1 MQARACK
8 GKAKIAVLA
17 HELLSLDL
25 SLPTSSVRAAQALQ
39 VQREASIANAGST
52 APRTAWSDPLLSN
65 GPQGRRKQGMLAP
78 RLVRRTNPGHSASRS
93 YSASA
98 AVAVDTPQEPHNVD
112 YVTSLS
118 SRARCIQYH
127 AKPTSSRYRS
137 SDSLYNGH
145 RKGAEFDGDPVTRL
159 TYVVRCLNAPAS
171 TKTHPIQV
179 ARMYFDIPEQAK
191 VAMPIQLLRKI
202 FRAIAIAVIESK
214 EEAVTAEL
222 QQGLRAIPI
231 SAFFD
236 RISDISP
243 LSKQSKL
250 DNVDS
255 LVLTW
260 IKALLHAQMPD
271 LADELY
277 ESASDHGHLSSGKL
291 DIDAVVGPLVDLQEW
306 GLILKWTQ
314 GRICSVGVH
323 AMRMRAF
330 SSLRTPQMAVA
341 DYEEHYRELQA
352 EPRTMIEAMKAYY
365 LMKNFDR
372 ANWIQRQLSQQGR
385 TRSYQYILGMITVLH
400 SLDYAPL
407 LEKAI
412 LDDLRL
418 IGASHHHVPLLNTLL
433 KIRIK
438 NRLSIFPVLENYPRA
453 TTSVDLCIPDRP
465 PILLDQTTL
474 ALILDDA
481 RFLPDLDHL
490 RKLWQDILR
499 GLPEKHIGS
508 NLLGALV
515 RCLLRLDS
523 SEEALRLLRDVHV
536 RNDNAWIDR
545 PADLHTTVF
554 DSLIGYVTRKE
565 GFNAVIPVFEL
576 VQSAG
581 HHPSRKTMSCFVDGL
596 SQHLCLKPRVSA
608 DFQQNILRLLP
619 LKLRAGVLNQDLEH
633 PSPTALRNHD
643 VQEEI
648 QSSLGDHFNG
658 NTAEWPSVFQWANL
672 SKRIKP
678 TKLDDNVKPRKGLPP
693 LSPTGTS
700 PAPTA
705 MFAATLD
712 KGFPLDV
719 STCNVMLHM
728 YMSRGQIDRAQE
740 ILLLSWQR
748 GIMPSTEMWSA
759 FIMGLATSDQLES
772 LGRRIDA
779 LTRDASS
786 NGTVTM
792 LSEGSMS
799 PAALMPNQAMWTSI
813 IKELLD
819 CGSFRQA
826 CQVVKC
832 ALSLSSQVG
841 ESPDV
846 ELLSVSFEALVRAR
860 QTIKAA
866 ALLKDAPVGFGD
878 KLRTANGAAKWVL
891 LKALRRARAWHSKHG
906 ESELVS
912 DIDVFLRSMP
922 RLAGGELSAEVKGK
936 HIKRGGF
943 TLGELRGLEEQV
955 TKMFHRLWPDEE
967 RRDKENPQQ
976 HTL

>member
-39 VQREASIANAGST
+39 LQREASIANAGSR
-52 APRTAWSDPLLSN
+52 APRTAWADPRLPDGSH
-65 GPQGRRKQGMLAP
+65 GRRNQGMLAA
-78 RLVRRTNPGHSASRS
+78 RLVRRSSPGHSTLRW

-98 AVAVDTPQEPHNVD
+98 AVAVDTQEPHNVD
-112 YVTSLS
+112 YATTLAS
-118 SRARCIQYH
+118 SPRCIQYH
-127 AKPTSSRYRS
+127 AKPTSPKYRS
-137 SDSLYNGH
+137 SNPLYSGH
-145 RKGAEFDGDPVTRL
+145 RTGAEFDDDPVTRL
-159 TYVVRCLNAPAS
+159 THVVRRLNAPAN
-171 TKTHPIQV
+171 TKMHPIHV

-191 VAMPIQLLRKI
+191 VAMPIRLARKI
-202 FRAIAIAVIESK
+202 FRAIAKAVIESK

-222 QQGLRAIPI
+222 QQGLRAIPVA
-231 SAFFD
+231 SYLD
-236 RISDISP
+236 RISDISH
-243 LSKQSKL
+243 LQEQRKSDDVS
-250 DNVDS
+250 S

-271 LADELY
+271 LADQLY
-277 ESASDHGHLSSGKL
+277 ESASVHGHLSSGKL
-291 DIDAVVGPLVDLQEW
+291 DINAVVGPLVDLQEW

-330 SSLRTPQMAVA
+330 SSLGTPQLAVA

-365 LMKNFDR
+365 LMRNFDR
-372 ANWIQRQLSQQGR
+372 ANSIQRELSQQGR
-385 TRSYQYILGMITVLH
+385 TRSHQYILGMITVLH

-412 LDDLRL
+412 LDDLGL
-418 IGASHHHVPLLNTLL
+418 IGSSRHHVPLLNTLL

-438 NRLSIFPVLENYPRA
+438 NRLSILPVLEHYPEA
-453 TTSVDLCIPDRP
+453 TTSVDLQTSDRP

-481 RFLPDLDHL
+481 RFLPDLAHL
-490 RKLWQDILR
+490 RNLWQDILG
-499 GLPEKHIGS
+499 GLPENHIGS

-515 RCLLRLDS
+515 RCLLRLNS
-523 SEEALRLLRDVHV
+523 SEEALCLLRDVHV
-536 RNDNAWIDR
+536 RNDNTWIDR
-545 PADLHTTVF
+545 PAHLHAAVF
-554 DSLIGYVTRKE
+554 EPLIGYLTRKE

-581 HHPSRKTMSCFVDGL
+581 HRPSRKTISCFVDGL
-596 SQHLCLKPRVSA
+596 SQHLCLKPGVSA

-619 LKLRAGVLNQDLEH
+619 LNIRAGVLKQDPEH
-633 PSPTALRNHD
+633 TSPTALRNHD

-648 QSSLGDHFNG
+648 RSSLGDHFNG
-658 NTAEWPSVFQWANL
+658 KAEWPSVFQWANL
-672 SKRIKP
+672 CRRIKP
-678 TKLDDNVKPRKGLPP
+678 AKLDDNVKLHKGFPP
-693 LSPTGTS
+693 SSSTGTRG

-712 KGFPLDV
+712 KGFPLDI

-728 YMSRGQIDRAQE
+728 YMSRGQFDRAQE

-759 FIMGLATSDQLES
+759 FVMGLGTSDQLES

-779 LTRDASS
+779 LSRDASS
-786 NGTVTM
+786 SGSVTM
-792 LSEGSMS
+792 LGDGLMS
-799 PAALMPNQAMWTSI
+799 SAALMPNQAMWTGLI
-813 IKELLD
+813 QELVD
-819 CGSFRQA
+819 RGSFRQA

-832 ALSLSSQVG
+832 ALSLTSRVG

-846 ELLSVSFEALVRAR
+846 GLLSVSFEALVRAR

-866 ALLKDAPVGFGD
+866 ALLRDAPGGFGH
-878 KLRTANGAAKWVL
+878 KLRTARGRAKWVL
-891 LKALRRARAWHSKHG
+891 LRTLRRARAWHSKHG

-912 DIDVFLRSMP
+912 DIDVFLKSMP
-922 RLAGGELSAEVKGK
+922 RSAAGEPSAEVKGK
-936 HIKRGGF
+936 HIKRTGF
-943 TLGELRGLEEQV
+943 TLGELKGLEEQISR
-955 TKMFHRLWPDEE
+955 MFHRLWSDEA
-967 RRDKENPQQ
+967 RRDKENP
-976 HTL
+976 